1 MAHFLT
7 LKPLQSPQSL
17 IRPTLQNLLFNGYS
31 CWYWPD
37 YISLVLMLFEP
48 QFCLLKKHVSGW
60 IGRRLLCFFPFVSP
74 TFGESGQINISG
86 LFETIIQNIRNAR
99 NMNYFRNWFWGNFTR
114 TRQILP
120 GLFHHWVDE
129 ATKAKLRKIGW
140 VSKVSMAGYNHYK
153 DFPEEYSY
161 FPHSYDNPIVDSPT
175 IIETIVSF
183 IIRISIVDTMGVP
196 WSCNS

>member
-17 IRPTLQNLLFNGYS
+17 IRPTLLNLLFNGYS
-31 CWYWPD
+31 CWYCPD

-48 QFCLLKKHVSGW
+48 QSCLLKKP
-60 IGRRLLCFFPFVSP
+60 R
-74 TFGESGQINISG
+74 FGLDWLKTIMFLSIRFSNVWGIWANISG
-86 LFETIIQNIRNAR
+86 LFETIIQNIRNIR
-99 NMNYFRNWFWGNFTR
+99 NMNYFRNWFWGNFTG

-161 FPHSYDNPIVDSPT
+161 FPIVM
-175 IIETIVSF
+175 IIL
-183 IIRISIVDTMGVP
+183 
-196 WSCNS
+196 